1 MTNSC
6 TTSEAQSA
14 DSQYSPDFFNLV
26 EIKSRDGLTGMWV
39 HRDVISR
46 SSSFI
51 KAQLEKGPIV
61 LLGEI
66 ELQRWDAYHLAK
78 VSVLND
84 YIHWLYT
91 GAVVNGVGNKC
102 DLTDFAWQWKI
113 GTWLRDVDYANAV
126 MDKLIVDE
134 YMYDLENK
142 IFFGCKL
149 RVQGLR
155 GSKLWNW
162 VVDCVGA
169 AASAANMGAVQLV
182 DDSVEGFFL
191 QDVLIKVLSRI
202 EDPQKHQIPVIAD
215 REKYH
220 LTKETFEDTREVWTN
235 RYR

>member
-14 DSQYSPDFFNLV
+14 DSQYSPDFLNLV

-46 SSSFI
+46 SSLFI

-66 ELQRWDAYHLAK
+66 EPQHSDAYFLAK
-78 VSVLND
+78 VSVLKD

-91 GAVVNGVGNKC
+91 GAVVQGIGN
-102 DLTDFAWQWKI
+102 TYDFTRLAWQWKI
-113 GTWLRDVDYANAV
+113 GIWLRDLDYANAV

-134 YMYDLENK
+134 YMYDLKDK
-142 IFFGCKL
+142 ILFGLQL
-149 RVQGLR
+149 REEGLR
-155 GSKLWNW
+155 GSKLRDW
-162 VVDCVGA
+162 VVDCIGA
-169 AASAANMGAVQLV
+169 AASAANMGQVRHM
-182 DDSVEGFFL
+182 DGFVEGRLF
-191 QDVLIKVLSRI
+191 QDVLMKVLSRI
-202 EDPQKHQIPVIAD
+202 EDPEKHQIPVIAD

-220 LTKETFEDTREVWTN
+220 LTMETLEDTRAVWMMGSC
-235 RYR
+235 